1 MQVLTEEEALPIL
14 GRLEDAVSIPGFT
27 VILYDSNQ
35 FMRACFSSFSSVFQI
50 YTQNFS
56 ITTTGGAS

>member
-35 FMRACFSSFSSVFQI
+35 FMRACFSFFLFGISNLYPKF
-50 YTQNFS
+50 
-56 ITTTGGAS
+56 